1 MARTKRHP
9 AWTWTMSE
17 FSGDANSWWKEHLEK
32 RYHLPI
38 EKLMAKRNI
47 QGKSDGI
54 QRNAPKHYRQTL
66 NRKFRAK
73 QNQALRNAIIQSKD
87 FDAIIIMPRSPRNAN
102 WMWF

>member
-9 AWTWTMSE
+9 AWTSKASDFEGE
-17 FSGDANSWWKEHLEK
+17 FNEWWLRIQQR
-32 RYHLPI
+32 RYRLPI
-38 EKLMAKRNI
+38 PQLVKVMNAHG
-47 QGKSDGI
+47 QADGI
-54 QRNAPKHYRQTL
+54 SRNAPKHYRQTL

-87 FDAIIIMPRSPRNAN
+87 LDAIIIMPRSPRNAN

>member
-17 FSGDANSWWKEHLEK
+17 FEGPENDWWRKMQEK
-32 RYHLPI
+32 RYKLPI
-38 EKLMAKRNI
+38 DKLVKVMNI
-47 QGKSDGI
+47 KGQADGI
-54 QRNAPKHYRQTL
+54 GRNAPKHYRKTL

-73 QNQALRNAIIQSKD
+73 QNQALRNAIAQSKD
-87 FDAIIIMPRSPRNAN
+87 MDAIIIMPRSPRNAN